1 MFDRYAS
8 ILFIVLGVALFFYSQ
23 TLTTSIESHI
33 GPKELPM
40 FLSVA
45 LVFTGILNLVAA
57 LRAKAGKKK
66 EGLEYRKF
74 LIILGSLLLYVFLLE
89 PVGYVISTFL
99 FLLVAFQTMERGQIL
114 KSAII
119 AAAFAGGIYYLY
131 VEVAMGSLPGL
142 PFID

>member
-8 ILFIVLGVALFFYSQ
+8 MVFIVLGVSLFFYSQ

-40 FLSVA
+40 FLSIA

-57 LRAKAGKKK
+57 LRVKAEKKR
-66 EGLEYRKF
+66 EGFEYRKF
-74 LIILGSLLLYVFLLE
+74 LIILGCLLLYVVLLE
-89 PVGYVISTFL
+89 PIGYVISTFL
-99 FLLVAFQTMERGQIL
+99 FLLATFQTMGKGQIL

-119 AAAFAGGIYYLY
+119 AAMFSGGIYYLY
-131 VEVAMGSLPGL
+131 VEVALGSLPGL

>member
-8 ILFIVLGVALFFYSQ
+8 IIFIVLGIALFFYSQ

-45 LVFTGILNLVAA
+45 LVFTGILNLIAA
-57 LRAKAGKKK
+57 LRAKAEKKK

-89 PVGYVISTFL
+89 PVGYVISTFV
-99 FLLVAFQTMERGQIL
+99 FLLVAFQTMERGQIW

-119 AAAFAGGIYYLY
+119 AAAFSGGIYYLY
-131 VEVAMGSLPGL
+131 VEVALGSLPGL
-142 PFID
+142 PFIE